1 LPFKTKLHL
10 IYPHNFEEKLGF
22 DRLRQWLMSY
32 CISEMGIE
40 QAQLMV
46 FETSLPVIQEKLSLI
61 QEFKKMMDDGLP
73 FPVRDY
79 SDLRNELHHL
89 RIEGTVIS
97 QEALFALKP
106 NLNAL
111 KTILRF
117 ADSES
122 AIQYPAFLNLCKG
135 STLDNTIWSECNR
148 LTDDKGDI
156 PDAASA
162 ELAGIRKQI
171 RQKLSTIDRQVNKLL
186 QEAKNAGWADSG
198 VEATIR
204 NGRMVIP
211 VRAADKRKLKG
222 FIHDESA
229 TGQTVY
235 IEPTAVFDTNNEV
248 RELEYAEKREINRI
262 LAAFSRLLRP
272 HLSSLLTGWE
282 LLGSIDL
289 IRSKTILAQQMQAT
303 IPEVIA
309 QPLVNWKQARHPLLE
324 KSLNEQKRKIVPLD
338 LFLDEKQRILIISGP
353 NAGGKSVCL
362 KTAGLIQYML
372 QCGLAVPMAADSV
385 CGIFDA
391 LFIDIGD
398 EQSLENDLSTYS
410 SHLLNMKY
418 FMEYASPKSLFM
430 IDEFG
435 TGTEPQLGG
444 AIAEAVLKT
453 LNSKKAFGLI
463 TTHYANLK
471 LLADQQEDIFNGA
484 MLFDT
489 KRLEPLYML
498 QTGKPGS
505 SFAFEIARKIGF
517 PEQILE
523 LASGITGQS
532 HLDFDEQLQ
541 QLEVEKKAL
550 AQKQTEVRLADQLLN
565 EVIEKYK
572 RLLKQVEDRKKQ
584 LLAEAGSEAKLLI
597 DKANKQIEHTIK
609 EIREAQADKEK
620 TKELRQ
626 KLRDSRD
633 QLGDE
638 AVELA
643 ARLQQIDEKEEAD
656 HKIAALKVGDFVRI
670 EEMDIT
676 GELLAISE
684 HEAVISFNSVKLRTS
699 PEKLSKLSRKESR
712 KEIQHRKTGS
722 ARSVTADLNE
732 KVSQFKLT
740 IDLRGQRA
748 EEALEQVAKYLDEA
762 ILLSIKEVNIL
773 HGKGNGILRKL
784 IREFLSKQKEVVS
797 FDDAPPETGGN
808 GVTKVSFR

>member
-1 LPFKTKLHL
+1 M

-22 DRLRQWLMSY
+22 DRLREWLASY
-32 CISEMGIE
+32 CISLMGDE
-40 QAQLMV
+40 QAQKMH
-46 FETSLPVIQEKLSLI
+46 FETRLSVIQEKLDLI
-61 QEFKKMMDDGLP
+61 KEFMKLMDNGLP

-89 RIEGTVIS
+89 RIEGTVVS

-111 KTILRF
+111 KAILRYAVSDAASYF
-117 ADSES
+117 
-122 AIQYPAFLNLCKG
+122 PAFQRLCQG
-135 STLDNTIWSECNR
+135 VNLDNAVWVECNR

-156 PDAASA
+156 PDSASP
-162 ELAGIRKQI
+162 ELASIRRQI

-262 LAAFSRLLRP
+262 LATYTGLLRP
-272 HLSSLLTGWE
+272 HLSDLMAGWD
-282 LLGSIDL
+282 LLGSIDF
-289 IRSKTILAQQMQAT
+289 IRAKAILAQQMQAR
-303 IPEVIA
+303 IPEIIDEPRIA
-309 QPLVNWKQARHPLLE
+309 WKNARHPLLE
-324 KSLNEQKRKIVPLD
+324 KSLNEQHRKIVPLD
-338 LFLDEKQRILIISGP
+338 LVLDEETRILIISGP

-372 QCGLAVPMAADSV
+372 QCGLAVPMDQDAV
-385 CGIFDA
+385 CGIFDK

-410 SHLLNMKY
+410 SHLINMKQ
-418 FMEYASPKSLFM
+418 FMAHANGRSLFL

-435 TGTEPQLGG
+435 AGTEPQLGG

-453 LNSKKAFGLI
+453 LNDKKAFGLI

-471 LLADQQEDIFNGA
+471 LMADQQEGIFNGA

-489 KRLEPLYML
+489 NKLEPLYML

-517 PEQILE
+517 PEEILT
-523 LASGITGQS
+523 LASNITGQS
-532 HLDFDEQLQ
+532 HLDFDQQLQ

-572 RLLKQVEDRKKQ
+572 RLLKQVEDRKKY
-584 LLAEAGSEAKLLI
+584 LLAEAGKEAKGLI
-597 DKANKQIEHTIK
+597 DKANRQIELTIK
-609 EIREAQADKEK
+609 QIREAQADKEK
-620 TKELRQ
+620 TKVLRTQ
-626 KLRDSRD
+626 LRESRD
-633 QLGDE
+633 LLGDE
-638 AVELA
+638 AEELA
-643 ARLQQIDEKEEAD
+643 ARLQQAEEKEEAA
-656 HKIAALKVGDFVRI
+656 HQASELKAGDMVRI
-670 EEMDIT
+670 EEMDIS
-676 GELLAISE
+676 GELLSISE

-699 PEKLSKLSRKESR
+699 PEKLVKLSRKDSR
-712 KEIQHRKTGS
+712 KELQQRRAGS
-722 ARSVTADLNE
+722 SRSVTTDLNE
-732 KVSQFKLT
+732 KVTNFKLT
-740 IDLRGQRA
+740 IDLRGKRA
-748 EEALEQVAKYLDEA
+748 EEALEEVAKYIDEA
-762 ILLSIKEVNIL
+762 ILLSIKEINIL

-784 IREFLSKQKEVVS
+784 IREFLSKQKEVAS
-797 FDDAPPETGGN
+797 FTDAPPESGGN
-808 GVTKVSFR
+808 GVTKVSLR

>member
-1 LPFKTKLHL
+1 M

-22 DRLRQWLMSY
+22 DRLREWIMSF
-32 CISEMGIE
+32 CISPMGDE
-40 QAQLMV
+40 QAQQMQ
-46 FETSLPVIQEKLSLI
+46 FETSLSVIQEKLNLI
-61 QEFKKMMDDGLP
+61 EEFLKIMDNGLP

-79 SDLRNELHHL
+79 SDLRDELHHL

-106 NLNAL
+106 NFNAL
-111 KTILRF
+111 KAILRF
-117 ADSES
+117 SNAE
-122 AIQYPAFLNLCKG
+122 AAERYPAFQRLCG
-135 STLDNTIWSECNR
+135 GVYLDDELWKECNR

-156 PDAASA
+156 PDSASP
-162 ELAGIRKQI
+162 ELASIRRQI

-186 QEAKNAGWADSG
+186 QEAKKAGWADSG

-248 RELEYAEKREINRI
+248 RELEYAERREINRI
-262 LAAFSRLLRP
+262 LLAFSTLTRP
-272 HLSSLLTGWE
+272 HLSNLLAGWE

-289 IRSKTILAQQMQAT
+289 IRAKAILAQQMQAR
-303 IPEVIA
+303 IPEIIDEPRIA
-309 QPLVNWKQARHPLLE
+309 WKNARHPLLE
-324 KSLNEQKRKIVPLD
+324 KSLNEQHRKIVPLD
-338 LFLDEKQRILIISGP
+338 LVLDEQTRILIISGP

-372 QCGLAVPMAADSV
+372 QCGLAVPMDQDAV
-385 CGIFDA
+385 CGIFDK

-410 SHLLNMKY
+410 SHLLNMKH
-418 FMEYASPKSLFM
+418 FMAHADARSLFL

-435 TGTEPQLGG
+435 AGTEPQLGG

-453 LNSKKAFGLI
+453 LNTKNAFGLV

-471 LLADQQEDIFNGA
+471 LMADQQEGVFNGA

-489 KRLEPLYML
+489 NKLEPLYML

-517 PEQILE
+517 PEEILT

-532 HLDFDEQLQ
+532 HLDFDQQLQ
-541 QLEVEKKAL
+541 QLEVEKKEL
-550 AQKQTEVRLADQLLN
+550 AQKQTELRLADQLLN

-572 RLLKQVEDRKKQ
+572 RLLKQVEDRKKY
-584 LLAEAGSEAKLLI
+584 LLAEAGKEAKSLI
-597 DKANKQIEHTIK
+597 DKANRQIEHTIK
-609 EIREAQADKEK
+609 QIKEAQADKET
-620 TKELRQ
+620 TKVLRTQ
-626 KLRDSRD
+626 LRESRD
-633 QLGDE
+633 LLGDE
-638 AVELA
+638 AEELVA
-643 ARLQQIDEKEEAD
+643 KLQQAEEKEEAA
-656 HKIAALKVGDFVRI
+656 HQLAELKVGDLVRI

-676 GELLAISE
+676 GELLSITE

-699 PEKLSKLSRKESR
+699 PEKLVKLSRRDSR
-712 KEIQHRKTGS
+712 KEMQQRKAGS
-722 ARSVTADLNE
+722 SRSVTTDLNE
-732 KVSQFKLT
+732 KVTNFKLT
-740 IDLRGQRA
+740 IDLRGKRA
-748 EEALEQVAKYLDEA
+748 EEALDEVAKYIDEA

-784 IREFLSKQKEVVS
+784 IREFLSKQKEVAS
-797 FDDAPPETGGN
+797 FKDAPPETGGN
-808 GVTKVSFR
+808 GITQVSLR

>member
-1 LPFKTKLHL
+1 M
-10 IYPHNFEEKLGF
+10 IYPNNFEEKLGF
-22 DRLRQWLMSY
+22 DRLREWLASY
-32 CISEMGIE
+32 CISLMGDE
-40 QAQLMV
+40 QAQKMQ
-46 FETSLPVIQEKLSLI
+46 FETSLPVIQEKLDLI
-61 QEFKKMMDDGLP
+61 EEFMKLMDNGLP

-79 SDLRNELHHL
+79 SDLREELHHL

-106 NLNAL
+106 NFNAL
-111 KTILRF
+111 KAVLRY
-117 ADSES
+117 AVSDAASR
-122 AIQYPAFLNLCKG
+122 YPAFQRLCQG
-135 STLDNTIWSECNR
+135 VSLDTELWKECNR
-148 LTDDKGDI
+148 LTDDKGEI
-156 PDAASA
+156 PDSASP
-162 ELAGIRKQI
+162 ELAAIRRQI
-171 RQKLSTIDRQVNKLL
+171 RQKLGTIDRQMNKLL

-262 LAAFSRLLRP
+262 LATFTGLMRPYLSDLLA
-272 HLSSLLTGWE
+272 GWE

-289 IRSKTILAQQMQAT
+289 VRAKAILAQHTQAG
-303 IPEVIA
+303 IPEIVDEPRMA
-309 QPLVNWKQARHPLLE
+309 WKNARHPLLE
-324 KSLNEQKRKIVPLD
+324 KSLNEQQRKIVPLD
-338 LFLDEKQRILIISGP
+338 LVLDEETRILIISGP

-372 QCGLAVPMAADSV
+372 QCGLAVPMDHDAV
-385 CGIFDA
+385 CGIFDK

-410 SHLLNMKY
+410 SHLLNMKQ
-418 FMEYASPKSLFM
+418 FMAHADARSLFL

-435 TGTEPQLGG
+435 AGTEPQLGG

-453 LNSKKAFGLI
+453 LNDKKAFGLV

-471 LLADQQEDIFNGA
+471 LMADQQEGVFNGA

-489 KRLEPLYML
+489 NKLEPLYML

-517 PEQILE
+517 PEEILA

-532 HLDFDEQLQ
+532 HLDFDQQLQ

-550 AQKQTEVRLADQLLN
+550 AKKQTEVRLADQLLN

-572 RLLKQVEDRKKQ
+572 RLLKQVEDNKKNM
-584 LLAEAGSEAKLLI
+584 LAEAGHEAKSLI
-597 DKANKQIEHTIK
+597 DKANRQIEHTIK
-609 EIREAQADKEK
+609 QIREAQADKEK
-620 TKELRQ
+620 TKVLRSQ
-626 KLRDSRD
+626 LRDTRD
-633 QLGDE
+633 LLGDE
-638 AVELA
+638 AQELA
-643 ARLQQIDEKEEAD
+643 VKLQQAEEKEEEA
-656 HKIAALKVGDFVRI
+656 HQASELKAGDMVRI
-670 EEMDIT
+670 EEMDIS
-676 GELLAISE
+676 GELLSISE

-699 PEKLSKLSRKESR
+699 PERLVKLSRKDSR
-712 KEIQHRKTGS
+712 KERQQRKAGS
-722 ARSVTADLNE
+722 SRSITTDLNE
-732 KVSQFKLT
+732 KATQFKLT
-740 IDLRGQRA
+740 NDLRGKRA
-748 EEALEQVAKYLDEA
+748 AEALDEVARYIDEA
-762 ILLSIKEVNIL
+762 ILLSVKEVNIL
-773 HGKGNGILRKL
+773 HGKGDGILRKL
-784 IREFLSKQKEVVS
+784 IREFLSKQKEVA
-797 FDDAPPETGGN
+797 FFGDAPPETGGN
-808 GVTKVSFR
+808 GVTKVSLR

>member
-1 LPFKTKLHL
+1 M

-22 DRLRQWLMSY
+22 DRLREWLASY
-32 CISEMGIE
+32 CISLMGDE
-40 QAQLMV
+40 QAQKMH
-46 FETSLPVIQEKLSLI
+46 FETRLSVIQEKLDLI
-61 QEFKKMMDDGLP
+61 KEFMKLMDNGLP

-79 SDLRNELHHL
+79 SDLRDELHHL

-111 KTILRF
+111 RAILRYAVSDAASYF
-117 ADSES
+117 
-122 AIQYPAFLNLCKG
+122 PAFQRLCQG
-135 STLDNTIWSECNR
+135 VNLDNAVWVECNR

-156 PDAASA
+156 PDSASP
-162 ELAGIRKQI
+162 ELAAIRRQI

-262 LAAFSRLLRP
+262 LNTFSALIRP
-272 HLSSLLTGWE
+272 HLSDLLAGWE
-282 LLGSIDL
+282 LLGSIDF
-289 IRSKTILAQQMQAT
+289 IRAKAILAQQMQAR
-303 IPEVIA
+303 IPEIIDQPRIA
-309 QPLVNWKQARHPLLE
+309 WKNARHPLLE
-324 KSLNEQKRKIVPLD
+324 KSLNEQHRKIVPLD
-338 LFLDEKQRILIISGP
+338 LVLDEATRILIISGP

-372 QCGLAVPMAADSV
+372 QCGLAVPMDQDAV
-385 CGIFDA
+385 CGIFDK

-410 SHLLNMKY
+410 SHLINMKQ
-418 FMEYASPKSLFM
+418 FMANANGRSLFL

-435 TGTEPQLGG
+435 AGTEPQLGG

-453 LNSKKAFGLI
+453 LNDKKAFGLV

-471 LLADQQEDIFNGA
+471 LMADQQEGIFNGA

-489 KRLEPLYML
+489 NKLEPLYML

-517 PEQILE
+517 PEEILT

-532 HLDFDEQLQ
+532 HLDFDQQLQ

-572 RLLKQVEDRKKQ
+572 RLLKQVEDRKKNM
-584 LLAEAGSEAKLLI
+584 LAEAGKEAKSLI
-597 DKANKQIEHTIK
+597 DKANRQIELTIK
-609 EIREAQADKEK
+609 QIREAQADKEK
-620 TKELRQ
+620 TKELRSQ
-626 KLRDSRD
+626 LRESRD
-633 QLGDE
+633 LLGDE
-638 AVELA
+638 AEELA
-643 ARLQQIDEKEEAD
+643 AKLQQAEEKEEAA
-656 HKIAALKVGDFVRI
+656 HQASELKAGDMVRI
-670 EEMDIT
+670 EEMDIS
-676 GELLAISE
+676 GELLSITE

-699 PEKLSKLSRKESR
+699 PEKLVKLSRKDSR
-712 KEIQHRKTGS
+712 KELQQRRAGS
-722 ARSVTADLNE
+722 SRSVTTDLNE
-732 KVSQFKLT
+732 KVTNFKLT
-740 IDLRGQRA
+740 IDLRGKRA
-748 EEALEQVAKYLDEA
+748 EEALEEVAKYIDEA
-762 ILLSIKEVNIL
+762 VLLSIKEINIL

-784 IREFLSKQKEVVS
+784 IREFLSKQKEVAS
-797 FDDAPPETGGN
+797 FTDAPPESGGN
-808 GVTKVSFR
+808 GVTKVSLR

>member
-1 LPFKTKLHL
+1 L

-22 DRLRQWLMSY
+22 DRLREWLVSY
-32 CISEMGIE
+32 CISLMGDE
-40 QAQLMV
+40 QAKKMQ
-46 FETSLPVIQEKLSLI
+46 FETSLSVIQEKLDQI
-61 QEFKKMMDDGLP
+61 DEFIHMMDNGLP

-79 SDLRNELHHL
+79 SDLRDELHHL
-89 RIEGTVIS
+89 RIEGTVIN

-106 NLNAL
+106 NFNAL
-111 KTILRF
+111 KAILRYAVTDAASNF
-117 ADSES
+117 
-122 AIQYPAFLNLCKG
+122 PAFQRLCQG
-135 STLDNTIWSECNR
+135 VSLDNELWKECNR
-148 LTDDKGDI
+148 LTDDKGEI
-156 PDAASA
+156 PDSASL
-162 ELAGIRKQI
+162 ELAAIRRQI

-262 LAAFSRLLRP
+262 LSAFTGMMRP
-272 HLSSLLTGWE
+272 HLGDLWAGWE
-282 LLGSIDL
+282 LLGSIDF
-289 IRSKTILAQQMQAT
+289 IRAKALLAQHTQAR
-303 IPEVIA
+303 IPEIVDEPRMA
-309 QPLVNWKQARHPLLE
+309 WKNARHPLLE
-324 KSLNEQKRKIVPLD
+324 KSLNEQQRKIVPLN
-338 LFLDEKQRILIISGP
+338 LVLDEKTRILIISGP

-362 KTAGLIQYML
+362 KTAGLLQYML
-372 QCGLAVPMAADSV
+372 QCGLAVPMDQDAV
-385 CGIFDA
+385 CGIFDK

-410 SHLLNMKY
+410 SHLLNMKQ
-418 FMEYASPKSLFM
+418 FMAHADARTLFL

-435 TGTEPQLGG
+435 AGTEPQLGG

-453 LNSKKAFGLI
+453 LNNKKAFGLV

-471 LLADQQEDIFNGA
+471 LMADQQEGIFNGA

-489 KRLEPLYML
+489 NKLEPLYML

-517 PEQILE
+517 PEEILT

-532 HLDFDEQLQ
+532 HLDFDQQLQ

-572 RLLKQVEDRKKQ
+572 KLLKQAEDNKKYV
-584 LLAEAGSEAKLLI
+584 LAEAGKEAKNLI
-597 DKANKQIEHTIK
+597 DKANRQIELTIK
-609 EIREAQADKEK
+609 QIREAQAEKEK
-620 TKELRQ
+620 TKALRSQ
-626 KLRDSRD
+626 LRNTRD
-633 QLGDE
+633 LLGDE
-638 AVELA
+638 AQELA
-643 ARLQQIDEKEEAD
+643 AKLQQAEEKEEAA
-656 HKIAALKVGDFVRI
+656 HLASELKVGDMVRI
-670 EEMDIT
+670 EEMDIS
-676 GELLAISE
+676 GELLSITE

-699 PEKLSKLSRKESR
+699 PEKLVKLSRKDSR
-712 KEIQHRKTGS
+712 KERQQRKAGS
-722 ARSVTADLNE
+722 SRSVTTDLNE
-732 KVSQFKLT
+732 KVSSFKLT
-740 IDLRGQRA
+740 IDLRGKRA
-748 EEALEQVAKYLDEA
+748 EEALDQVARYIDEA

-784 IREFLSKQKEVVS
+784 IREFLGKQKEVAS
-797 FDDAPPETGGN
+797 FGDAPPETGGN
-808 GVTKVSFR
+808 GVTRVSLR